1 MAKLLKPL
9 VVLVL
14 LVAIAALV
22 MQLFVLYPQRE
33 VVKNRTLKL
42 EDGIERV
49 VKTLKASLPEDLQ
62 SAIKFDKKKLA
73 VQKAEDLGQMD
84 APIKIANT
92 AAETVIQQWEDTK
105 AELETAYRD
114 LEQTRAELDQTKAE
128 LEAARATVQRLQ
140 GEIAEKN
147 TQIAQLN
154 ESIAGLEEEKATL
167 ESTVQSKDDEIA
179 QLEADK
185 ANLEEEKT
193 MLEGQLEKCSQAQD
207 TTRSLPPGTVG
218 KVVMVNPAWQYLIVD
233 LGANQGA
240 ALGAELMVHRGDQY
254 LGKIR
259 LSAIRDDVSI
269 ADFLPGAKIN
279 EIKENDD
286 VLF

>member
-14 LVAIAALV
+14 LAAIAALV
-22 MQLFVLYPQRE
+22 MQAVVLYPQRE

-42 EDGIERV
+42 EDGVERV
-49 VKTLKASLPEDLQ
+49 VKTLKASLPDELQ
-62 SAIKFDKKKLA
+62 SAIKFDKSKLA
-73 VQKAEDLGQMD
+73 VKKADELSQMD
-84 APIKIANT
+84 APLKTANT
-92 AAETVIQQWEDTK
+92 AAEIVIQQWEDTK
-105 AELETAYRD
+105 AELESTIRD

-128 LEAARATVQRLQ
+128 LEAARATVTRLQ

-218 KVVMVNPAWQYLIVD
+218 KVVMVNPAWQYLIVN

-240 ALGAELMVHRGDQY
+240 ALGAELMVHRGDEY

-259 LSAIRDDVSI
+259 LSAIREDVSI
-269 ADFLPGAKIN
+269 ADFLPGAKIDQ
-279 EIKENDD
+279 IKENDD